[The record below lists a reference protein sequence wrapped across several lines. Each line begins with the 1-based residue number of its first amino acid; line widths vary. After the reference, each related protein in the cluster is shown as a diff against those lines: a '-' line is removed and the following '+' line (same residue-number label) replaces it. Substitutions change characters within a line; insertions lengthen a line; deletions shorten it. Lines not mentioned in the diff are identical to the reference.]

1 MRQTVTNKQVLEL
14 WKTSLGWEDLDFHV
28 EGRLVL
34 RHNKNLQFG
43 YTPKSNETL
52 GEALRYMESYC
63 KEHPSGNPKI
73 TGFIKVVEHTRL
85 NDVAL
90 PVKIRQLLR
99 MP

>member
-1 MRQTVTNKQVLEL
+1 MRQTATNKQVLEL
-14 WKTSLGWEDLDFHV
+14 WKTSLTWEDLDFHV

-34 RHNKNLQFG
+34 RHNKSLQFG

-85 NDVAL
+85 NDVPL